1 MQDPS
6 PPRALPP
13 GVLRASSILE
23 HETAHHPLS
32 LKLLELGLVVLMEEE
47 VPEEELVEGLVEGLV
62 ELWQI
67 QMTQVDKNEM
77 VPRVVTVEL
86 EFVRCAAS
94 Q

>member
-6 PPRALPP
+6 LPGALPP

-23 HETAHHPLS
+23 HEIAHHPLS

-47 VPEEELVEGLVEGLV
+47 VPEEELVEGLVE
-62 ELWQI
+62 LWQI
-67 QMTQVDKNEM
+67 RMIQVDENEM
-77 VPRVVTVEL
+77 VPLVVTVEL
-86 EFVRCAAS
+86 EFVRYAAS